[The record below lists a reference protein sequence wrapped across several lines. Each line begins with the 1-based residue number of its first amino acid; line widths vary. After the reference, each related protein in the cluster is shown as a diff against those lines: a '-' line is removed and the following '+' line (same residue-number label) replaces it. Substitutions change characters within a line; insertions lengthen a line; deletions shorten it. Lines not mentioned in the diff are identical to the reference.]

1 VYSVQEVEMI
11 REGMEVRVRSMWKGQ
26 EDPWCVVVKVDKG
39 RFFVSSNQFEAWIG
53 EDMILEW
60 QVPDDWEGPVIV

>member
-1 VYSVQEVEMI
+1 MI
-11 REGMEVRVRSMWKGQ
+11 LFWEGMEVRVRSRKGQEQ

-39 RFFVSSNQFEAWIG
+39 RLLVSSNQFTAWIE

-60 QVPDDWEGPVIV
+60 RVPDDWEGPVIV